1 VQGGDMLSLQM
12 AIYSYSLLVLLFL
25 LLDSKRNKDFYS
37 KTSIWFQRII
47 YATMIILLVE
57 ALTFAVDGKPGKGMY
72 WVAFSSNSI
81 LFMLNLV
88 PLSLWLV
95 YLDECL
101 LSNENEK
108 RKKRIAYII
117 FNLLIV
123 AVVVANL
130 FSGILFRIAED
141 NHYIRGGAVYL
152 IMAMNIVLFLGYL
165 LTLAKYRKFISGRIY
180 ELILAL
186 GVFPILGATI
196 QMLFYGT
203 PLVWPMM
210 ALVALAAHILVERE
224 EIRRD
229 CLTGLLSRTQL
240 ESRAQYIV
248 GRQQPFSLIM
258 IDIDRFKSINDTY
271 GHEEGDQALRI
282 IANMLAKSIKQ
293 VDSAYRYAGDE
304 FVIIIES
311 EHSEAAHKVIERLES
326 NLAKFNRSK
335 QKPYTL
341 SFSSGIAYYD
351 GIENTTIISLII
363 AADGI
368 MYQEKKRRYA
378 EQL

>member
-1 VQGGDMLSLQM
+1 
-12 AIYSYSLLVLLFL
+12 
-25 LLDSKRNKDFYS
+25 
-37 KTSIWFQRII
+37 
-47 YATMIILLVE
+47 
-57 ALTFAVDGKPGKGMY
+57 
-72 WVAFSSNSI
+72 
-81 LFMLNLV
+81 
-88 PLSLWLV
+88 
-95 YLDECL
+95 LDECL

-108 RKKRIAYII
+108 KKKRIAYII
-117 FNLLIV
+117 LNLLVV
-123 AVVVANL
+123 AVVIANF
-130 FSGILFRIAED
+130 FSGILFRIADD
-141 NHYIRGGAVYL
+141 NHYIRGEAVYF
-152 IMAMNIVLFLGYL
+152 IMALNIVLFFGYL
-165 LTLAKYRKFISGRIY
+165 LTLIKYRKFISGRIY

-186 GVFPILGATI
+186 GVFPILGAVI

-248 GRQQPFSLIM
+248 GRHQPFSLVM
-258 IDIDRFKSINDTY
+258 LDIDRFKSINDTY

-293 VDSAYRYAGDE
+293 VDSVYRYAGDE

-311 EHSEAAHKVIERLES
+311 EQPEVAHKVIERMES
-326 NLAKFNRSK
+326 NLEKFNRSK
-335 QKPYTL
+335 QKPYAL
-341 SFSSGIAYYD
+341 SVSSGIVYYN
-351 GIENTTIISLII
+351 GIENTSIISLII
-363 AADGI
+363 TADGI
-368 MYQEKKRRYA
+368 MYQNKKSRYA